1 MRALL
6 SLIIGLMLG
15 SGTAAAF
22 ECAGVTLPSTIV
34 ICSDPELMRLADE
47 RQAAINEARA
57 RIGED
62 RWPVLW
68 EDQKAWVRSYATTCG
83 VPPDRPPQIPVPISV
98 KECFRQAAEA
108 RIAFIRAYGGTEG
121 ASASSPG
128 TTVDTTPAAQSLK
141 LSDDQRWVVLA
152 SRQDVH
158 EAIGIARYYIGGF
171 PSVRVVKANN
181 GIYAV
186 IIGPERTTSV
196 QVFRQQSKNRPVP
209 ADAFLSRGDSWTE
222 EIWRMRSPILAEVN
236 YDGKNLAKLNY
247 GVISLSVSRAPDSR
261 AGGSGFV
268 PMLAGRIGDKII
280 FTIRGDPDV
289 ASGQPRAHVFLIK
302 LEPSGPMPQVVMTSS
317 TGGAHLLH
325 GNSHRDVG

>member
-6 SLIIGLMLG
+6 ALMMGLMLG
-15 SGTAAAF
+15 GGTAAPF

-47 RQAAINEARA
+47 RQATINEARA

-62 RWPVLW
+62 RWPGLR

-121 ASASSPG
+121 ASVSPPG
-128 TTVDTTPAAQSLK
+128 TTVDTRPPAHSLK
-141 LSDDQRWVVLA
+141 LSGDQRWVVLA
-152 SRQDVH
+152 SRRDVD
-158 EAIGIARYYIGGF
+158 EAIGVARYYIGDF

-186 IIGPERTTSV
+186 ILGPEQTTNMLA
-196 QVFRQQSKNRPVP
+196 FRERAKNLPP
-209 ADAFLSRGDSWTE
+209 IPTDAFLSRGDSWTE
-222 EIWRMRSPILAEVN
+222 EIW
-236 YDGKNLAKLNY
+236 
-247 GVISLSVSRAPDSR
+247 
-261 AGGSGFV
+261 
-268 PMLAGRIGDKII
+268 
-280 FTIRGDPDV
+280 
-289 ASGQPRAHVFLIK
+289 
-302 LEPSGPMPQVVMTSS
+302 
-317 TGGAHLLH
+317 
-325 GNSHRDVG
+325 